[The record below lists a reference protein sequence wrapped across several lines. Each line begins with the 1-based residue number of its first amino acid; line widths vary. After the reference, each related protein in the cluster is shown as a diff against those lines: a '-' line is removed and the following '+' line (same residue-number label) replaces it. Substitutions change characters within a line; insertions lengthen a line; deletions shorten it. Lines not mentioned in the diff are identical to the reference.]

1 MTLVI
6 PMDLARAVPVVQL
19 HSYTNLDRWPRLD
32 ESTTNEVHSL
42 FIRVPFRSSRC
53 AEAIN
58 VDPINGVVEVA
69 YKTGSIYSYSKVSRR
84 AIMSLLFN
92 PLISM
97 GFWVNHNLLC
107 KDSKTAK
114 HGDYTIINRLSPDTN
129 PSSLVSVS

>member
-6 PMDLARAVPVVQL
+6 PMDLARAVPVVRL
-19 HSYTNLDRWPRLD
+19 YSYTKLDRCPRLD

-58 VDPINGVVEVA
+58 VDPIKGQVEVA
-69 YKTGSIYSYSKVSRR
+69 YANGSIYRYYHVSRR
-84 AIMSLLFN
+84 AILGLLFN
-92 PLISM
+92 PLTSM
-97 GFWVNHNLLC
+97 GFWVNHCLLF

-114 HGDYTIINRLSPDTN
+114 YGHYEIINRLS
-129 PSSLVSVS
+129 LA